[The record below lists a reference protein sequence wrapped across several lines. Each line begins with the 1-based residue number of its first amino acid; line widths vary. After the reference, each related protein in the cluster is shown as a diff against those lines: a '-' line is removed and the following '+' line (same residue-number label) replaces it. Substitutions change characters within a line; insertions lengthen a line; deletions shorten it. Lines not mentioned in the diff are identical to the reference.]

1 MDTLPTAEK
10 QPLRPESPPVYRTFG
25 EWLRQQRDAQQWP
38 LRRVAALL
46 DVDTSI
52 VAKFEKGTRQP
63 TRDHLVRLA
72 EIFGQPLDDLLVLY
86 LSDRVAYELADE
98 ACSDAVL
105 RVAEE
110 KIKYLRQRNAVQGE
124 LEF

>member
-1 MDTLPTAEK
+1 MDKPTI
-10 QPLRPESPPVYRTFG
+10 PPRPPGQTSFG
-25 EWLRQQRDAQQWP
+25 EWLRQQRDAREWP

-46 DVDTSI
+46 DVDQSI
-52 VAKFEKGTRQP
+52 VAKFEKGVRQP
-63 TRDHLVRLA
+63 NRTHLARLA
-72 EIFGQPLDDLLVLY
+72 EIFEQPLDDLLVLY

-98 ACSDAVL
+98 ACADAVL

-110 KIKYLRQRNAVQGE
+110 KIKYLRQKNAVQGE